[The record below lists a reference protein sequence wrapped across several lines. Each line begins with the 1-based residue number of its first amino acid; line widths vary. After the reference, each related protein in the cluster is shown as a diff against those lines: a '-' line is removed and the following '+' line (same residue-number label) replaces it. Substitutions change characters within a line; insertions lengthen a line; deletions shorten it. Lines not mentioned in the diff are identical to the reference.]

1 MQFKFRHSSLL
12 CSCFYCDNIITKYFA
27 SAVGYSKTY
36 LLCFIVLFFTFIS
49 HPFVGVTGAFL
60 LVSACSAQ
68 TASGGDKNA
77 LNPPEVD
84 NTPTP
89 VPILKNAPRPPVENE
104 GVQQPPNQ
112 TQPQVLKNAPRP
124 PVENEGVQQPPNQ
137 TQPQADQNQPRPQP
151 PCEGMAADAVSPRV
165 QEFLSCEV
173 IRILA
178 KPDRVQ
184 SFRVKSEPN
193 PAVPESE
200 RLGNYP
206 IEPGGAGTHLS
217 AEQLKNL
224 QSLLFSEKSYVFD
237 AEKRCKFRPE
247 IGLHFIRGQE
257 AVDVLFSFDC
267 ELWLFIHKGKEKL
280 EDFDPVRKQLK
291 ELRKSLFPTTG
302 TPVQN

>member
-104 GVQQPPNQ
+104 GM
-112 TQPQVLKNAPRP
+112 
-124 PVENEGVQQPPNQ
+124 QQPPNQ

-206 IEPGGAGTHLS
+206 IEPGGAGAHLS

-224 QSLLFSEKSYVFD
+224 QSLFFSEKSYVFG

>member
-104 GVQQPPNQ
+104 GVQQH
-112 TQPQVLKNAPRP
+112 
-124 PVENEGVQQPPNQ
+124 PNQ

-206 IEPGGAGTHLS
+206 IEPGGAGAHLS

>member
-12 CSCFYCDNIITKYFA
+12 YRCFYCDNVITKHFA
-27 SAVGYSKTY
+27 NAVGYSKTY
-36 LLCFIVLFFTFIS
+36 LLCFVVLLFTFIS
-49 HPFVGVTGAFL
+49 HPFVGVTGTFL
-60 LVSACSAQ
+60 LVGACSAQ
-68 TASGGDKNA
+68 TASEGDKNA
-77 LNPPEVD
+77 PNPEVD
-84 NTPTP
+84 KTPPP
-89 VPILKNAPRPPVENE
+89 VPILKNAPRPPIENE
-104 GVQQPPNQ
+104 GMQPPS
-112 TQPQVLKNAPRP
+112 
-124 PVENEGVQQPPNQ
+124 Q

-193 PAVPESE
+193 PAVPEGE

-206 IEPGGAGTHLS
+206 IEPGGAGANLS

-224 QSLLFSEKSYVFD
+224 QLLLFSEKSYVFD

-247 IGLHFIRGQE
+247 IGLHFIKGQE
-257 AVDVLFSFDC
+257 AVDVLFSFEC

-291 ELRKSLFPTTG
+291 ELRKSLFPTTD
-302 TPVQN
+302 TPTQN